1 MNELG
6 GNGLDQNREYFDK
19 PVVCVETSHI
29 RFPKVCPVCG
39 RPSDRTAHIEIAG
52 GGRENYLVKSWD
64 PLYQTLTRRAAIKSR
79 PPSKVLLVPVCSDH
93 HFRHDDSER
102 YRFLCILVDG
112 FAMVFFV
119 FGLMLLGDSLWRG
132 RSPSLVFVAN
142 TIFFC
147 VSVLATWYAFRPNA
161 LERAVRIVGMN
172 IGSQN
177 TLIRF
182 ENDWYR
188 DVFLEENR

>member
-1 MNELG
+1 
-6 GNGLDQNREYFDK
+6 
-19 PVVCVETSHI
+19 
-29 RFPKVCPVCG
+29 
-39 RPSDRTAHIEIAG
+39 
-52 GGRENYLVKSWD
+52 
-64 PLYQTLTRRAAIKSR
+64 
-79 PPSKVLLVPVCSDH
+79 
-93 HFRHDDSER
+93 
-102 YRFLCILVDG
+102 
-112 FAMVFFV
+112 MVFFV

>member
-1 MNELG
+1 M
-6 GNGLDQNREYFDK
+6 
-19 PVVCVETSHI
+19 
-29 RFPKVCPVCG
+29 
-39 RPSDRTAHIEIAG
+39 
-52 GGRENYLVKSWD
+52 
-64 PLYQTLTRRAAIKSR
+64 
-79 PPSKVLLVPVCSDH
+79 PVCSDH